1 MNRVSLNCIL
11 LLSVSLTTS
20 ALLADDWP
28 QWMGPT
34 RDGVWTESDIIAEIP
49 DDGLTVKWRVPL
61 GLGYAGPAV
70 AGGRVYVLDYQLASG
85 DVAANPGSLD
95 KLEGQERIVCLDAAT
110 GEEIWAH
117 AYDQPYAISYGSGPR
132 TTPTINGDRVYA
144 LGAEGKLFCL
154 KSDTGDVVWSHD
166 LKEEYGA
173 KTPHWGHTSHPLV
186 YGDLVVTLAGGE
198 GSAVVAFDKQ
208 SGEEVWK
215 ALTADEEIG
224 YCPPTMAVGVRTQ
237 QLLIWL
243 PKAVSG
249 LNPQTGEEFW
259 NVGLTPDFGM
269 SIAAPVF
276 EDQTAFF
283 SGVRNVSMLIELAD
297 DASAPKELWRGD
309 GSTSVGCAHAGPLVV
324 DDTIYG
330 CDDKGWIR
338 AVDRPSGERLWET
351 LEATDLER
359 PANYGTT
366 FLVRNG
372 DRWYLF
378 NDSGNLVVAELNR
391 DGYTEHG
398 QFHVLE
404 PTGDAFGRPIVWS
417 HPAFA
422 ERCLFAR
429 NDKEIVCV
437 SLAAE

>member
-1 MNRVSLNCIL
+1 
-11 LLSVSLTTS
+11 
-20 ALLADDWP
+20 
-28 QWMGPT
+28 
-34 RDGVWTESDIIAEIP
+34 
-49 DDGLTVKWRVPL
+49 
-61 GLGYAGPAV
+61 
-70 AGGRVYVLDYQLASG
+70 
-85 DVAANPGSLD
+85 
-95 KLEGQERIVCLDAAT
+95 
-110 GEEIWAH
+110 
-117 AYDQPYAISYGSGPR
+117 
-132 TTPTINGDRVYA
+132 
-144 LGAEGKLFCL
+144 
-154 KSDTGDVVWSHD
+154 
-166 LKEEYGA
+166 
-173 KTPHWGHTSHPLV
+173 
-186 YGDLVVTLAGGE
+186 
-198 GSAVVAFDKQ
+198 
-208 SGEEVWK
+208 
-215 ALTADEEIG
+215 
-224 YCPPTMAVGVRTQ
+224 MAVGVRTQ

-243 PKAVSG
+243 PKAVYG

-259 NVGLTPDFGM
+259 TVGLTPDFGM
-269 SIAAPVF
+269 SIAAPAF
-276 EDQTAFF
+276 EAQTAFF

-297 DASAPKELWRGD
+297 DATAPKELWRGD

-330 CDDKGWIR
+330 CDDKGWVR

-359 PANYGTT
+359 PANYGTA